1 MKKIML
7 LCLTLVAFAVATH
20 AQTRGAKSKIEAQT
34 RATTPSTSTPTQQTP
49 PSTTTGRSTDA
60 GRPAKE
66 SKESQEAAD
75 QKDRDGDNGQGEGGG
90 DKVKNLLGLSDEQNT
105 QFRAIVVEVRQA
117 IKAVRKDQTVAQGD
131 KMSKIKAI
139 NDDRDAKLK
148 NIFTPEQFTKWL
160 ELAKNKGGMGKG
172 AGKGGR
178 KSDN

>member
-7 LCLTLVAFAVATH
+7 LCLTLVAFAVATD
-20 AQTRGAKSKIEAQT
+20 AQTRGAKSKIETQT
-34 RATTPSTSTPTQQTP
+34 RATTPSTSTPTEQAPT
-49 PSTTTGRSTDA
+49 TTTGRSTDA

-75 QKDRDGDNGQGEGGG
+75 QKDRDGDNGQGEGGS

-105 QFRAIVVEVRQA
+105 QFKAIVAEVRQA
-117 IKAVRKDQTVAQGD
+117 VKAVRKDQTVPSGD
-131 KMSKIKAI
+131 KMATIKNI
-139 NDDRDAKLK
+139 YNDRDAKLK

-160 ELAKNKGGMGKG
+160 ELSKNKGVMGKG

-178 KSDN
+178 KSDY